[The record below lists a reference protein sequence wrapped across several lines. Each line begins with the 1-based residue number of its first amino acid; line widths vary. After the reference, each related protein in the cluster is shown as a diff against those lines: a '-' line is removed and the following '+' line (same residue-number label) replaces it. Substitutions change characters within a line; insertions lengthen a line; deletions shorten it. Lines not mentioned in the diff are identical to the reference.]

1 LNGGEKLEKSNIII
15 SIIIV
20 LCIAAA
26 VAAYGITSSDN
37 PVFSNL
43 SSMGSNNANHG
54 PGNHTATTNGS
65 HSATT
70 GGSSNSGGSSD
81 SGSGGSSN
89 SGGSSDSGSGGG
101 SDSGSPSNS
110 GSGTDN
116 NDGGG
121 SDNTPTQSDV
131 SGTTVQNDAWGY
143 ISQEGC
149 YPGTPYQ
156 SGDYWIVP
164 IYDESDNLVDS
175 IGFTL
180 SGEYMG
186 RM

>member
-1 LNGGEKLEKSNIII
+1 MNGGEKLEKSNIII

-43 SSMGSNNANHG
+43 SSMGSNSANHG

-70 GGSSNSGGSSD
+70 GGSSN
-81 SGSGGSSN
+81 N
-89 SGGSSDSGSGGG
+89 GGSSDSGSGGG

-131 SGTTVQNDAWGY
+131 SGTTVQNDAWSY